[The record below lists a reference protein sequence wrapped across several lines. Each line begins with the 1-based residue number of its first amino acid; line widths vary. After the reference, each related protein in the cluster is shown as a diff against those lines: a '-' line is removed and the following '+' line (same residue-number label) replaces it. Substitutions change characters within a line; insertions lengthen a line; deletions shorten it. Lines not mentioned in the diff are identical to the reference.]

1 MSTPIQGLRGTG
13 QFDTTFRPRNYREL
27 FTLLEPSGNAP
38 LNALLAM
45 GQSEST
51 NDPAFRNF
59 RDELPERVMTV
70 NTANTAGNSPIV
82 LVDDAENKFA
92 INGAIV
98 VNGRT
103 GEVMHVTAD
112 YGSDGQNLAVTRN
125 IGDAVDADANA
136 AGVQIPDVNV
146 GDKLFIAGFAAQEGA
161 DTPTA
166 VSFDAIMVENFCQI
180 FRTSFSVTGTQNST
194 YLRTGDK
201 QDEAR
206 VKALK
211 LHMSDIER
219 AMFFGAKNE
228 AGGNTNQPRR
238 FTGGLFNSLSNKY
251 DISAANAGVNA
262 NATKMTE
269 EEFDL
274 LLTETIFKFGS
285 NSKIAFVGAK
295 VANHLQQF
303 GKDRWQPT
311 QVEGAYGVNLT
322 RYSTFAGDL
331 MVHLHPQFRQIPGM
345 DTAMVIVD
353 FPYLSYRYLE
363 GRDTQLLE
371 GRQNPGAD
379 TEVSEYLTE
388 CGLELM
394 QDKVHAVIEGWS
406 SRAAS

>member
-1 MSTPIQGLRGTG
+1 MSTPVQGLRGTG
-13 QFDTTFRPRNYREL
+13 EFTTDFRPRNYREL
-27 FTLLEPSGNAP
+27 FTLLEPNGNSP
-38 LNALLAM
+38 LNALLSM
-45 GQSEST
+45 GSSEST

-59 RDELPERVMTV
+59 RDELPERRLTV
-70 NTANTAGNSPIV
+70 NGAVTSTGTGSETIT
-82 LVDDAENKFA
+82 VDADNDNKFA
-92 INGAIV
+92 VAGSIV
-98 VNGRT
+98 VNSAT

-112 YGSDGQNLAVTRN
+112 GGGTSLTVTRN
-125 IGDAVDADANA
+125 VGGTAHAIADNA
-136 AGVQIPDVNV
+136 E
-146 GDKLFIAGFAAQEGA
+146 LFIAGFAAEEGA
-161 DTPTA
+161 STPTA
-166 VSFDAIMVENFCQI
+166 VSFDAVMIENFCQI
-180 FRTSFSVTGTQNST
+180 FRTSFSVTGTMAAT

-201 QDEAR
+201 EDEAR

-219 AMFFGAKNE
+219 AMFFGKKDEDNGSTA
-228 AGGNTNQPRR
+228 QPRR
-238 FTGGLFNSLSNKY
+238 FTGGLMTSLTNKF
-251 DISAANAGVNA
+251 DVGTASSSAINAADGIL
-262 NATKMTE
+262 TE

-274 LLTETIFKFGS
+274 ALTETIFKFGS

-353 FPYLSYRYLE
+353 FPYLVYRYLE

-371 GRQNPGAD
+371 DRQSPGAD
-379 TEVSEYLTE
+379 TRISEYLTE
-388 CGLELM
+388 CGLELT

-406 SRAAS
+406 ARSA